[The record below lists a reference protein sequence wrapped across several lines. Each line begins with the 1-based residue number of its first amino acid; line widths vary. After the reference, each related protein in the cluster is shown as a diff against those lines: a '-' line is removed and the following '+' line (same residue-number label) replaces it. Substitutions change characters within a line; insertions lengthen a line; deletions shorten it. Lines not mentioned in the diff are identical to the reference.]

1 MKTRFVGDIHGSYRD
16 LSVFDIE
23 GVDARIQV
31 GDFHL
36 EGYKKWRVY
45 GNKISDG
52 FTLKE
57 HIFKYPTY
65 FIDGNHEAFNH
76 PAIQP
81 NSSTICKVEENLFY
95 IPRGFVSGSVLF
107 VGGANSIDKNCRKE
121 GYDWFKEEEIT
132 IEQYSRIM
140 GIEKRIEVVVSHS
153 APITL
158 LNQIPEI
165 RPYIMNCS
173 LLLNDIFMKHNP
185 ALWVFGHFHHS
196 IQRSFRDCFF
206 VGLNIAESV
215 EIDVPLGK
223 ELQSAIKK

>member
-107 VGGANSIDKNCRKE
+107 VGGANSIDKKCRKE
-121 GYDWFKEEEIT
+121 GYDWFPEEEIT
-132 IEQYSRIM
+132 IEQYNRIM
-140 GIEKRIEVVVSHS
+140 KIEQRIEVIVAHG
-153 APITL
+153 APICL
-158 LNQIPEI
+158 IHHI
-165 RPYIMNCS
+165 CS
-173 LLLNDIFMKHNP
+173 IKSAAMKCDLLLNDIFMKHRP
-185 ALWVFGHFHHS
+185 SLWICGHFHNS
-196 IQRSFRDCFF
+196 IQRSFRNCFF
-206 VGLNIAESV
+206 VGLNIAEAV
-215 EIDVPLGK
+215 EIDVPLGD
-223 ELQSAIKK
+223 ELQSAVQ